1 LSARWR
7 VLPLPTIG
15 RHEGG
20 HFRHRLALAAF
31 AACHLCY
38 GSAVAQEWLIQPS
51 VSAFESL
58 TSNARLDPPGEEK
71 ADFVT
76 TISPSLD
83 IHREAPR
90 LTVDLNYA
98 LDAIG
103 YAREQ
108 EFSEIRN
115 RLNLDS
121 RATLVPEM
129 VFLDANAA
137 IDQQPEDSGRPS
149 SGSQLTASTNLD
161 TVYTYRISPSL
172 NNHLGTF
179 ADSGLRY
186 AFSQIYSDNLPD
198 TTIQT
203 VEGSLISG
211 SRFTRLLWA
220 LNADAQEASGSR
232 DISSVF
238 VAASAE
244 YPFNR
249 TFSLFA
255 SAGYEQISD
264 PSLDD
269 EPDGPIGSAGVRLSP
284 GPRSILEVV
293 YNHRFDSDFVTGSAS
308 YLIDSNSRIQAGY
321 TERIET
327 SQTTFAENLGFLRRD
342 EFGNFIDSRTDR
354 LFQLGD
360 DNFGLEDNAFRLRAF
375 NLALHLVRGR
385 NIWDAVAYHERREID
400 ALDEIDTAYGGSANW
415 QHEMW
420 PGSTFNLTVRYR
432 HETFDTSSERADQ
445 DLIGAG
451 ASIAQDLNETLDG
464 VLGVNFTRQL
474 ADDSEDEFTEAVVS
488 VGLVKRF

>member
-1 LSARWR
+1 VSARWR
-7 VLPLPTIG
+7 TLPLRTIG
-15 RHEGG
+15 HHDGG
-20 HFRHRLALAAF
+20 RSCRCFALTAF
-31 AACHLCY
+31 AACHLWC
-38 GSAVAQEWLIQPS
+38 GPAVAQEWLIQPS
-51 VSAFESL
+51 VSAFESF
-58 TSNARLDPPGEEK
+58 TSNAGLDPPGEEET
-71 ADFVT
+71 DLVT
-76 TISPSLD
+76 TISPSVD
-83 IHREAPR
+83 IHREGPR
-90 LTVDLNYA
+90 FIFDLNYA

-121 RATLVPEM
+121 RATFVPEM
-129 VFLDANAA
+129 IFLDANAV
-137 IDQQPEDSGRPS
+137 ISQQPEDSGRPS

-172 NNHLGTF
+172 NNHFGTF

-186 AFSQIYSDNLPD
+186 AFSQIYSDDLPD
-198 TTIQT
+198 TTIHT

-244 YPFNR
+244 YPLNR
-249 TFSLFA
+249 TLNLFA
-255 SAGYEQISD
+255 SGGYEEISD

-269 EPDGPIGSAGVRLSP
+269 DPDGPIGSAGVRLSP

-327 SQTTFAENLGFLRRD
+327 SQTTFSENLGFLRRD

-354 LFQLGD
+354 LFRLGD

-385 NIWDAVAYHERREID
+385 NVWDAVAYHERREID
-400 ALDEIDTAYGGSANW
+400 ALDEVDTAYGGSANW
-415 QHEMW
+415 RHEMW

-432 HETFDTSSERADQ
+432 HETFDTSSEREDQ

-464 VLGVNFTRQL
+464 VLGVNFARQF
-474 ADDSEDEFTEAVVS
+474 ADDSENEFTEAVVS